1 MQLLNSRLMAL
12 LLSVVPMTAMSA
24 PIDATRAIDASQD
37 GMLGLYP
44 ATAMRL
50 TTGSCT
56 DCPTIPQARWY
67 FQQELIAVPA
77 AGQPVSGFSTA
88 ENAQQDIATW
98 SANAGAQDLSALPPL
113 VWLGSGQ
120 VIQEATL
127 SADGKTLKLNG
138 ADDMAFTVVP
148 KIATNHSYYDAS
160 SVKFF
165 SQRPVRL
172 RGETTKNTE
181 GGKQFTARTLWP
193 LDFKLDPTPAQ
204 PLSGKETLQSLVR
217 GNNGGAQTPYQTRV
231 LWQRDAGQQEWA
243 GKAILGV
250 MLNGAQGDDDEAH
263 GGHFGI
269 VTGRMEADG
278 NWSRWLVNNFY
289 NLDSY
294 SEKGIVAAVTPMDNY
309 LMDLNSGQSYYRPS
323 YMLVAVLK
331 ETAVPQQYQAAINRV
346 YNHFYRHDFI
356 YSHAKANCAGIS
368 VDTFRSL
375 GWQLPERGD
384 GGLLKATAAYF
395 YVAAT
400 SGSLKDA
407 RNIYDYITTE
417 DTELN
422 PAAAFDAMGID
433 LLDLAQGKTGRTL
446 TALEQQLGNDIEAL
460 VYVHIPQ
467 IPSSRAYG
475 LAPVYSFDEYL
486 KRAPADRSQWKII
499 PVEPRPFPDELRDGL
514 ALKQDKPAL
523 IPWPVAIAS
532 VGLLLLILLGI
543 GKIAGWAKRKPAIKP
558 LTTH

>member
-1 MQLLNSRLMAL
+1 MQLLNSRLMSL
-12 LLSVVPMTAMSA
+12 LLSVVPMIVIAA
-24 PIDATRAIDASQD
+24 PIDATRAIDATQD

-44 ATAMRL
+44 ATTMRL

-56 DCPTIPQARWY
+56 DCPTIAQARWY
-67 FQQELIAVPA
+67 FQQDRIAVPA
-77 AGQPVSGFSTA
+77 AGQPVSGYSTA
-88 ENAQQDIATW
+88 ENAQQDIASW
-98 SANAGAQDLSALPPL
+98 SATASAQDLSALPPL
-113 VWLGSGQ
+113 VWLGSNQ
-120 VIQEATL
+120 VIQQATL
-127 SADGKTLKLNG
+127 GENGKTLKLNG
-138 ADDMAFTVVP
+138 TDMAFAVVP
-148 KIATNHSYYDAS
+148 KIATNLSYYDAS

-181 GGKQFTARTLWP
+181 GGEQFTARTLWP
-193 LDFKLDPTPAQ
+193 LDFTLEPTHTQ
-204 PLSGKETLQSLVR
+204 PLSGDETLQSLVR
-217 GNNGGAQTPYQTRV
+217 ANHGGAQTTYQTRV
-231 LWQRDAGQQEWA
+231 LWQRESSNQNWA
-243 GKAILGV
+243 NKAILGV

-331 ETAVPQQYQAAINRV
+331 DAAVPQQYQAAINRV
-346 YNHFYRHDFI
+346 YNHFYRHDFV
-356 YSHAKANCAGIS
+356 YRHAKANCAGIS

-375 GWQLPERGD
+375 GWQLPKRGD

-460 VYVHIPQ
+460 IYVHIPQ
-467 IPSSRAYG
+467 IPSSRAFG
-475 LAPVYSFDEYL
+475 QAPVYSFDEYL

-499 PVEPRPFPDELRDGL
+499 PVEPRPFPDALRDGL
-514 ALKQDKPAL
+514 ALKQEKPAL
-523 IPWPVAIAS
+523 IPWPVAITS
-532 VGLLLLILLGI
+532 LGLLLLILLGI
-543 GKIAGWAKRKPAIKP
+543 AKLAGWVKRKPAIKP
-558 LTTH
+558 VTTH

>member
-1 MQLLNSRLMAL
+1 MQLLNSRIMAL
-12 LLSVVPMTAMSA
+12 LLGVAPMTAIHA
-24 PIDATRAIDASQD
+24 AQTIDATKD

-44 ATAMRL
+44 AATMRI

-56 DCPTIPQARWY
+56 DCPAIPQARWY
-67 FQQELIAVPA
+67 FQQDRIAVPA
-77 AGQPVSGFSTA
+77 EGQPIAGFSSTK
-88 ENAQQDIATW
+88 NAQQDITSW
-98 SANAGAQDLSALPPL
+98 SANASAQDLSALPPL
-113 VWLGSGQ
+113 VWLGSSQ
-120 VIQEATL
+120 VIQKASLGT
-127 SADGKTLKLNG
+127 DGNTIKLDG
-138 ADDMAFTVVP
+138 AKDMAFAVVP
-148 KIATNHSYYDAS
+148 KIATNLSYYDTS
-160 SVKFF
+160 SVQFF

-172 RGETTKNTE
+172 RGETTKTADGSE
-181 GGKQFTARTLWP
+181 QFTARTIWP
-193 LDFKLDPTPAQ
+193 LDFKLESKPAQ
-204 PLSGKETLQSLVR
+204 PLSGEETLQSLVR
-217 GNNGGAQTPYQTRV
+217 ANNGGAQSPYQSRV
-231 LWQRDAGQQEWA
+231 LWSRDTDKNQDWS

-294 SEKGIVAAVTPMDNY
+294 SEKGIVSAVTPMDNY

-331 ETAVPQQYQAAINRV
+331 DGAVPQQYQAAINRV
-346 YNHFYRHDFI
+346 YNHFYRHDFV
-356 YSHAKANCAGIS
+356 YQHAKANCAGIS

-375 GWQLPERGD
+375 GWQLPRRGD

-395 YVAAT
+395 YVSAT
-400 SGSLKDA
+400 SGSLKSA

-467 IPSSRAYG
+467 IPSSRAFG
-475 LAPVYSFDEYL
+475 QAPVYSFDEYV
-486 KRAPADRSQWKII
+486 KRAPADHSQWKII

-532 VGLLLLILLGI
+532 LGLLLFILLGI
-543 GKIAGWAKRKPAIKP
+543 GKLVRRAKRKPAIKP
-558 LTTH
+558 VTTH